1 MSIITSP
8 LLLGG
13 TDGYQISRSLRFNG
27 ADTAYLNRTPS
38 VAGNRK
44 KWTWAG
50 WVKQT
55 GNSSYNNTFYA
66 VYLDSGNYTYFN
78 FLTNG
83 RINFY
88 NYVGSTDRGQ
98 LGTTPVYRDFSA
110 WYHIVFVWDSANAT
124 VGNRIKLY
132 VNGLEVT
139 TFAYYT
145 DPSSADSS
153 INSTNIHY
161 IGYNTGGSYAGSS
174 DFYLADVHFIDGQ
187 ALTPSSFT
195 TTDLTTGQLI
205 PKAYTGTYGTNG
217 FKLNFS
223 NNSTVAALGT
233 DSSGNGN
240 TFTVNNLS
248 VTPGVGND
256 SFVDTPTSYGNDTG
270 VGGEVRGNYATLNP
284 LNKTFY
290 STLSDG
296 NLFITDNTSN
306 GSGSN
311 FATIGMS
318 TGKWYW
324 EQTLTVVY
332 SSERQLGIGN
342 KDTPL
347 NNFPGSSAGSY
358 GFDANNNKYNS
369 NSATAYTT
377 SWVSGDVIGIAFDAD
392 AGSLTLYKN
401 GVSLGVAF
409 SSIPADTYFPL
420 VGSYYVGQNYLNFGQ
435 RAFAYTA
442 PAGFK
447 ALCDTNLPTPSIAK
461 PNTVMDTVLY
471 TGTGAVQNIT
481 GLAFSPDLVWIKS
494 RSASVNHELTDSVRG
509 VTKSLNSNTT
519 STETTDVNGLT
530 AFNSNGFSL
539 GTDTNY
545 NNSTFTYVA
554 WTWDAG
560 SSTVTNTAGSSTSQV
575 RANPSSGFSVV
586 TYTGTSANATVGHG
600 LNVAPGMVIVKR
612 LTSTTS
618 NWNVRHASIVA
629 SGTIQLN
636 LTSSAFSSP
645 TTWNS
650 TAPTSTVF
658 SVGTNTE
665 VNANTD
671 SYVAYCFSPVAGYS
685 SFGSYSG
692 NGSSNGPFVYLGF
705 RPAVVI
711 IRRSNSTGSWV
722 ILDDKREGYNVDN
735 DDLYANLASSEN
747 ATDLIDILSNGFKLR
762 SSDTN
767 VNSGNL
773 IYAAWAAT
781 PFQYSRAR

>member
-13 TDGYQISRSLRFNG
+13 TDGYQISKSLRFNG

-55 GNSSYNNTFYA
+55 GNSGYTNTFYA
-66 VYLDSGNYTYFN
+66 AYLGPGDVTYFN

-83 RINFY
+83 QINFF
-88 NYVGSTDRGQ
+88 NYVGSTDSGQ
-98 LGTTPVYRDFSA
+98 LQTTPVYRDFSA

-132 VNGLEVT
+132 VNGVEVT
-139 TFAYYT
+139 TFDYYT
-145 DPSSADSS
+145 DPSSADSY
-153 INSTNIHY
+153 INSTNSHT
-161 IGYNTGGSYAGSS
+161 IGYNSGLYVGPS

-195 TTDLTTGQLI
+195 TTDLTTGQLL

-217 FKLNFS
+217 FRLNFS

-233 DSSGNGN
+233 DTSGNGN

-248 VTPGVGND
+248 VTPGAGND

-270 VGGEVRGNYATLNP
+270 TGGEVRGNYATLNP
-284 LNKTFY
+284 LNKA
-290 STLSDG
+290 SSGIVGDG
-296 NLFITDNTSN
+296 NLFITS
-306 GSGSN
+306 SSSSYGSN
-311 FATIGMS
+311 FATIGVS

-324 EQTLTVVY
+324 EQTLQYVAP
-332 SSERQLGIGN
+332 SELQLGIGN
-342 KDTPL
+342 AATPL
-347 NNFPGSSAGSY
+347 NNYPGSSAGSY
-358 GFDANNNKYNS
+358 GFAANNNKYNS
-369 NSATAYTT
+369 GSATAYTT

-420 VGSYYVGQNYLNFGQ
+420 VGSYYAGQNYLNFGQ

-447 ALCDTNLPTPSIAK
+447 SLCDTNLPTPSIAK

-471 TGTGAVQNIT
+471 QGNAAARSIT
-481 GLAFSPDLVWIKS
+481 GLAFNPDLVWIKS
-494 RSASVNHELTDSVRG
+494 RSAATDHELTDSVRG
-509 VTKSLNSNTT
+509 VTKSLSSNLA
-519 STETTDVNGLT
+519 SVEQTDTNGLT
-530 AFNSNGFSL
+530 AFNSDGFSL
-539 GTDTNY
+539 GTDTKY
-545 NNSTFTYVA
+545 NNNIATYVA

-575 RANPSSGFSVV
+575 RANPSSGFSIV
-586 TYTGTSANATVGHG
+586 TYTGTGANATVGHG

-612 LTSTTS
+612 LTTTS
-618 NWNVRHASIVA
+618 ANWNVRHASIAA
-629 SGTIQLN
+629 SNTIQLN
-636 LTSSAFSSP
+636 LTGSAFSSP
-645 TTWNS
+645 TNWNS

-665 VNANTD
+665 VNANTA
-671 SYVAYCFSPVAGYS
+671 SYVAYCFSPVSGYS
-685 SFGSYSG
+685 SFGSYNG
-692 NGSSNGPFVYLGF
+692 NNSSDGPFVYFGF

-711 IRRSNSTGSWV
+711 IKRSNSTGNWV

-735 DDLYANLASSEN
+735 DELYANLTDFESGN
-747 ATDLIDILSNGFKLR
+747 DLIDITSNGFKVR
-762 SSDTN
+762 SSSST
-767 VNSGNL
+767 VNSGIL